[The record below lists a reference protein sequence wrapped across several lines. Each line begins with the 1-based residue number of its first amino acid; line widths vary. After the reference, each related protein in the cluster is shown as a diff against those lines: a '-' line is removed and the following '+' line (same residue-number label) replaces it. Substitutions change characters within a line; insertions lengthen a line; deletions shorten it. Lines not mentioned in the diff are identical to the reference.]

1 MSNGNNP
8 DWEKQAQINQSRLKP
23 RRVVRKLRKWQKKA
37 IRRYFAFIQQQC
49 LITGTPGSGK
59 SLIAAEVALQAFK
72 EGRIKRIVVVVPT
85 EQLKMQWARVFAG
98 VGIDL
103 DPNWSNGTNS
113 EADDYMGV
121 IVTYQQVSAEPFI
134 YDLNCENSTLVIFD
148 EIHHAADAMDWGV
161 KLKVAF
167 ARAAYVLSLSG
178 TPFRHDNNSIPFV
191 RYDRTG
197 RSIADYSYSYGEAL
211 GDGVCRPVFFP
222 SFEGSASWYD
232 AAGRLKVQS
241 EFADLSKDKAAEL
254 LRALLDPDGGWMKT
268 VLRQADDKLSEFRTA
283 GHADAGGLIIA
294 IDQSH
299 AKRIAKRIRRITGE
313 EPSVVI
319 SEDPEATRIL
329 QEFARPGCLT
339 RWIVAVKMVSEG
351 IDLPRLRVG
360 VYATNIL
367 SELFF
372 RQAVGRFVRM
382 IEGLGEQ
389 TAAFYLPAHPAL
401 IKHALSIKV
410 EREHVLPHLS
420 LNRSMAYSAP
430 GVAGS
435 TGINGDESAKAGLPG
450 TDQEEG
456 ESSSSN
462 DGESGSGVAAGNQ
475 PPSAPASPLDMGL
488 AASVVNADRPAFSRQ
503 VIVTHKTVARYQ
515 ETIFDGMRFSDDELR
530 RAEYHGRNFGLS
542 DSAEKLAAFLRAAA
556 QDDGKAVPPNTG
568 GQPPP
573 APASASP
580 RNNVDGA
587 GSNQPE
593 NSPPAPPRIPPAVV
607 QEVEIQTLSEQK
619 KAMRALINKTTN
631 NLAYRNGVNPGVI
644 HGYWTHQL
652 KEKPNQEAS
661 LADLE
666 RKLAWLTAKVDQQD
680 WL

>member
-1 MSNGNNP
+1 MSNVNNP
-8 DWEKQAQINQSRLKP
+8 EWEKQARLNQARLKP
-23 RRVVRKLRKWQKKA
+23 RKLVRRLRKWQYKA
-37 IRRYFAFIQQQC
+37 IRRFFALNRHQC
-49 LITGTPGSGK
+49 LITGTPDSGK
-59 SLIAAEVALQAFK
+59 SLVAGGIALESLKQ
-72 EGRIKRIVVVVPT
+72 GRIKRIVVVVPT

-98 VGIDL
+98 LGIDL
-103 DPNWSNGTNS
+103 DPNWSNSTNS

-121 IVTYQQVSAEPFI
+121 IVTYQQVSAEPSI

-148 EIHHAADAMDWGV
+148 EIHHAADALDWGV
-161 KLKVAF
+161 KLRKAF

-178 TPFRHDNNSIPFV
+178 TPFRHDNHSIPFV
-191 RYDRTG
+191 RYDSAG
-197 RSIADYSYSYGEAL
+197 RSIADFSYSYAEAL

-232 AAGRLKVQS
+232 TSGNLKTQS
-241 EFADLSKDKAAEL
+241 EFADLSKDKSAEL
-254 LRALLDPDGGWMKT
+254 LRALLDPEGGWMKT
-268 VLRQADDKLSEFRTA
+268 VLRQADEKLSEFRGA
-283 GHADAGGLIIA
+283 GHQDAAGLIIA

-299 AKRIAKRIRRITGE
+299 AKRIAKRIRQITGE
-313 EPSVVI
+313 APSVVI

-389 TAAFYLPAHPAL
+389 SAAFYLPAHPAL

-420 LNRSMAYSAP
+420 LSRSMAYSAP

-435 TGINGDESAKAGLPG
+435 TGITGDESAKVGLPG
-450 TDQEEG
+450 AEQEEG
-456 ESSSSN
+456 GNPSS
-462 DGESGSGVAAGNQ
+462 DGGESGFDEAAGDQ
-475 PPSAPASPLDMGL
+475 PPSVPSSPLDMGL
-488 AASVVNADRPAFSRQ
+488 AASVKADRPAFSRQ
-503 VIVTHKTVARYQ
+503 VIVTLKTEALYQ
-515 ETIFDGMRFSDDELR
+515 ETIFDGFRLSDDELR
-530 RAEYHGRNFGLS
+530 RAEYHGRKCGLS

-556 QDDGKAVPPNTG
+556 QDDGNAASPITG
-568 GQPPP
+568 GESTP

-580 RNNVDGA
+580 GNNVDGA
-587 GSNQPE
+587 GSNHPQ
-593 NSPPAPPRIPPAVV
+593 NSPLASPETSPAVV
-607 QEVEIQTLSEQK
+607 QEAEIRTLSEQK
-619 KAMRALINKTTN
+619 LALRDRINKMTN
-631 NLAYRNGVNPGVI
+631 ILAYRNNVNPGVI
-644 HGYWTHQL
+644 HGIWTHDL
-652 KEKPNQEAS
+652 KEKSNGEAS
-661 LADLE
+661 LVDLE
-666 RKLAWLTAKVDQQD
+666 RKLAWLAAKLDQQD